1 MKETKLGL
9 ETFSVWCCL
18 GSFDLGKKNKPG
30 RSQKIPYSGGQLI
43 DSTLHNAKR
52 TILFLWGASRQS
64 TIPQNRHT
72 TDVSRRL
79 KKRD

>member
-30 RSQKIPYSGGQLI
+30 RSQKIPYSGGQLELI
-43 DSTLHNAKR
+43 ALCKMQNELAYSCGEQVAKAQFLRTGTLPTLAE
-52 TILFLWGASRQS
+52 
-64 TIPQNRHT
+64 
-72 TDVSRRL
+72 D
-79 KKRD
+79 